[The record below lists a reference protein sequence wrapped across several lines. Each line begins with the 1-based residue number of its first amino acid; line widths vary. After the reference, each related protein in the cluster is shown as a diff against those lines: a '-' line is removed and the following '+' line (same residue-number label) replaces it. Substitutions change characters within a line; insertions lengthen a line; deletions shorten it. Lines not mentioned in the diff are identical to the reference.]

1 MGDLYAAT
9 VLKMMR
15 QTSEKMYVH
24 EDLFRDTLLWHDD
37 ELDLLELSAV
47 YRRDKPTYLARGFT
61 YSDSFE
67 QSENDQFGIT
77 KSTG

>member
-1 MGDLYAAT
+1 MGDLYTVT

-15 QTSEKMYVH
+15 QASEKMYLL
-24 EDLFRDTLLWHDD
+24 EDLFRDTLLLHDD

-47 YRRDKPTYLARGFT
+47 YRRDKPPYLALGFA

-67 QSENDQFGIT
+67 QSEGDQFGLT